1 VGNAAFM
8 ITRAQ
13 VPTRGTLVSAMPLFH
28 TAGCAMGVLGCAHLR
43 ARYGLCQIF
52 DPGLV
57 LGALQDLPGDAV
69 AGVPTMLMAML
80 GCPGLDDLDLRQ
92 CRIVLTGGSQV
103 PPELVRRVE
112 ERLGARVTTVFGQTE
127 LSPVVTQT
135 SPDDDADDRAT
146 TVGRPL
152 PHVEVM
158 VADPATGEAVPIGD
172 QGEVRARGYQ
182 AMLGYFDMPEQT
194 AEALDRDG
202 WVHTGDL
209 GVMDERGYLRITG
222 RLTDMIIRGGE
233 NIYPAEIEEALF
245 SHPAVESAAVLGL
258 PDPTW
263 GEVVGAVV
271 VPTEPSCTGT
281 AGSVWP
287 RTRPR
292 SGGSRQSTFH

>member
-1 VGNAAFM
+1 
-8 ITRAQ
+8 
-13 VPTRGTLVSAMPLFH
+13 
-28 TAGCAMGVLGCAHLR
+28 
-43 ARYGLCQIF
+43 
-52 DPGLV
+52 
-57 LGALQDLPGDAV
+57 
-69 AGVPTMLMAML
+69 
-80 GCPGLDDLDLRQ
+80 
-92 CRIVLTGGSQV
+92 
-103 PPELVRRVE
+103 
-112 ERLGARVTTVFGQTE
+112 
-127 LSPVVTQT
+127 
-135 SPDDDADDRAT
+135 PDDDADDRAT

-271 VPTEPSCTGT
+271 VPTDPSAPPTQAELHRHCRERLAPHKTPVRWFQAVDLPLTGSGKVQKFRLREHIE
-281 AGSVWP
+281 AGELQRLAVA
-287 RTRPR
+287 
-292 SGGSRQSTFH
+292 